1 MVAKSHTVR
10 LNENIEKR
18 LDRIAVELS
27 RRANGV
33 KITQSDVIR
42 QIVEQGLPTVEKQLG
57 LKG

>member
-18 LDRIAVELS
+18 LVRIAVELS